1 MNAVIASQAVPRG
14 TRSSATP
21 LLGGYDQWLIAC
33 VLLLMSV
40 GLIMVASASVTVAD
54 RQFHEPL
61 HYFWRQLGSVSAG
74 LVLIM
79 ALMKL
84 PLRLWQAA
92 SSMFLFLG
100 LSLLLLVLIPGLGH
114 EVNGSMRWVRL
125 GPVTL
130 QASEPVKL
138 CTIIY
143 LAGYLVR
150 HGEQVRSAFVGF
162 IKPMGV
168 LTVIA
173 GLLLLEPD
181 FGATVVL
188 FATTLGMLFM
198 GGVPLLRFS
207 AWGLTAVAALV
218 GVAMLAPYRVQRLLT
233 FMDPW
238 ADPYNSGFQLIQSL
252 IAMGRGEWLGV
263 GLGASVQKLFYL
275 PEAHTDFIFAVLAE
289 EFGLLGSLVV
299 IAAFTFIIWRSF
311 HIGARAQRAGAPFA
325 AYLAYGIGLLIGL
338 QALINIGV
346 NMGVLPTKGLT
357 LPFIS
362 YGSNS
367 LIVTSAAMGL
377 LLRIDHEAGSIP
389 GRQGQGHV

>member
-1 MNAVIASQAVPRG
+1 MNAATASQAVVRG
-14 TRSSATP
+14 ASPPEVRFLS
-21 LLGGYDQWLIAC
+21 GYDHWLIGC
-33 VLLLMSV
+33 ILLLMSL
-40 GLIMVASASVTVAD
+40 GLVMVASASVTVAD

-61 HYFWRQLGSVSAG
+61 HYFWRQLGSVGAG
-74 LVLIM
+74 LVVMLV
-79 ALMKL
+79 LMKL
-84 PLRLWQAA
+84 PLRLWQPA

-125 GPVTL
+125 GPLTL

-138 CTIIY
+138 CAIIY

-168 LTVIA
+168 LTVLA

-198 GGVPLLRFS
+198 GGVPLVRFT

-218 GVAMLAPYRVQRLLT
+218 GVAMLAPYRVKRLLT

-289 EFGLLGSLVV
+289 EFGLAGCVLVIV
-299 IAAFTFIIWRSF
+299 AFTFIIWRSF
-311 HIGARAQRAGAPFA
+311 QIGAQAGRAGDPFA
-325 AYLAYGIGLLIGL
+325 AYLAYGIGLLVGL
-338 QALINIGV
+338 QAMINIGV

-377 LLRIDHEAGSIP
+377 LLRIGYESGQPAA
-389 GRQGQGHV
+389 RQGDAYV